1 MATVNAH
8 VSRLRRYLPFDPGH
22 AQIYEE
28 RSDPSQLRTIETA
41 ASRTLE
47 ALVRDPETRLVVL
60 TGDAGHGKTHLCR
73 VALES
78 ALGVE
83 AAEAQGLLRERG
95 DGAQEVGRVDN
106 RALFVIKDLSE
117 LKQSAAPRLEDAVA
131 SEDRVTLVCANEGKL
146 REVVAERSERL
157 SVLRETLE
165 ETQRS
170 GRVAIREGIVVIDLN
185 YQSITAGGEKS
196 FLTGILNQWA
206 LDGRRWSVCSRCNAW
221 EVCPILSNRSQLSGE
236 DDGVAG
242 TNRREGLSLLLR
254 VAEQSGTSIT
264 IREALILVA
273 FALTGG
279 TSCEEVQKDPG
290 ATRADFRARTYYQ
303 VLFDPPLKK
312 DQRASLP
319 LLKALARLDPG
330 RNAIRSVDEA
340 LVSGPRDDLDLE
352 ELANSTGKP
361 STRRQLRSEA
371 ERHRAALAALRRRD
385 YFDLR
390 TNDEWKRLRSDD
402 VPTVPRAER
411 LGFRHH
417 ADFEAVVGVGEG
429 GTPASL
435 RDLILVGL
443 EAVQDVRRG
452 SKQMMRFCVVD
463 PAYGNVAGLASILAN
478 EISVKRITVMPQGY
492 FWNTGPQGERL
503 LSDLVDWVDR
513 RVVVRFS
520 HSQRDAVT
528 VELDL
533 LQFEFVLRSAQ
544 GLASRSFFQG
554 DIRRIV
560 ARLNLLAQDGS
571 HGDEDIIVIYEDKP
585 YRILVEDDGRIKCEA
600 GS

>member
-1 MATVNAH
+1 MATVNVH
-8 VSRLRRYLPFDPGH
+8 VSRLQRYLPFGPGH
-22 AQIYEE
+22 DQIYEE
-28 RSDPSQLRTIETA
+28 RSDPSQLRTIETE

-47 ALVRDPETRLVVL
+47 AFVRDPETRLVVL

-73 VALES
+73 VVLES
-78 ALGVE
+78 ALGVTPV
-83 AAEAQGLLRERG
+83 EAQGLLRNGG
-95 DGAQEVGRVDN
+95 DGAHELGRVGD
-106 RALFVIKDLSE
+106 RALFVVRDLSE
-117 LKQSAAPRLEDAVA
+117 LRQSAGPCLEDAVT
-131 SEDRVTLVCANEGKL
+131 SENRVTLVCANEGKL
-146 REVVAERSERL
+146 RQVVADRPEQL
-157 SVLRETLE
+157 GVLRETLE

-170 GRVAIREGIVVIDLN
+170 GRVSIEQGIVVLDLN

-206 LDGRRWSVCSRCNAW
+206 LDGRRWSVCSKCDARD
-221 EVCPILSNRSQLSGE
+221 VCPIRSNRFQISGE
-236 DDGVAG
+236 DDESAG

-279 TSCEEVQKDPG
+279 TSCEEVQEDPG
-290 ATRADFRARTYYQ
+290 ATREDFRGRSYFQ

-312 DQRASLP
+312 DQRATLP
-319 LLKALARLDPG
+319 LLESLARLDPG

-340 LVSGPRDDLDLE
+340 LVSGPRDDLDPDALTSS
-352 ELANSTGKP
+352 AGKP

-390 TNDEWKRLRSDD
+390 TNEEWKRLRGEDL
-402 VPTVPRAER
+402 PTVPRAER

-417 ADFEAVVGVGEG
+417 ADFEAVIGAEEG
-429 GTPASL
+429 GTPPSL

-452 SKQMMRFCVVD
+452 NKQMTRFSVVD

-478 EISVKRITVMPQGY
+478 EVSVKRVAVLPQKNH
-492 FWNTGPQGERL
+492 WDSISQDERL
-503 LSDLVDWVDR
+503 LSNLVDWVDR

-520 HSQRDAVT
+520 HPESEDVT

-560 ARLNLLAQDGS
+560 ARLNLLAQDRS
-571 HGDEDIIVIYEDKP
+571 RGDDEITVIYEDKP
-585 YRILVEDDGRIKCEA
+585 YRILVEDDGRIVCEA